1 LAESLLAALGQD
13 HGQCETAGGSLE
25 DGDSRMLCR
34 PSLLLD
40 CRADPFQFLA
50 RLAGLCLLLITSN
63 APSWAAEP
71 ADSQSVARV
80 GIVQAPPF
88 AMKDADGNWQGIA
101 VELWRHVAR
110 DLGVRFE
117 FQEMPIPDLVAAIER
132 RELVAVVTAV
142 ASAEREQVMDLS
154 HPYYSSGLAIAVRAT
169 PGGVDWPWLLG
180 NLFSW
185 TLLKIV
191 SAVLALLLL
200 AATLVWLFERR
211 SNPAHFS
218 RLPLQGI
225 GDGLWWAA
233 VTLTTVG
240 YGDKA
245 PTTRWGRGV
254 AVAWMLVAIVLMA
267 LFTAQVTSVL
277 TVSRLTGR
285 IRGPADLPHVRVGTL
300 QDSLP
305 QSQLRAKFGV
315 TAAGYRSFTEGLD
328 ALDHGDIDAFV
339 GAEPV
344 LRYAIANSYPARLAV
359 VGTPFLRG
367 DYVFA
372 LPPSSDIRK
381 AINRSLLAY
390 IDTNEWQELLRQYLG
405 ND

>member
-1 LAESLLAALGQD
+1 MDVEHSLASRKFRNWWL
-13 HGQCETAGGSLE
+13 TSIVRN
-25 DGDSRMLCR
+25 GDFRMLR
-34 PSLLLD
+34 RRSLPLD
-40 CRADPFQFLA
+40 CRPCPFRLLA
-50 RLAGLCLLLITSN
+50 LGAALSIALSN

-71 ADSQSVARV
+71 ADGQSVGRV
-80 GIVQAPPF
+80 GVVQAPPF
-88 AMKDADGNWQGIA
+88 AMKDEDGNWQGIA

-110 DLGVRFE
+110 DLELRFE
-117 FQEMPIPDLVAAIER
+117 FHEMPIPDLVAAIQR

-154 HPYYSSGLAIAVRAT
+154 HPYYSSGLAIAVRAG
-169 PGGVDWPWLLG
+169 PGGVDWSWLMG

-211 SNPAHFS
+211 DNPAHFS
-218 RLPLQGI
+218 KRPLQGI
-225 GDGLWWAA
+225 GDGVWWAA

-245 PTTRWGRGV
+245 PMTRCGRGV
-254 AVAWMLVAIVLMA
+254 AVTWMLVAVVLMA
-267 LFTAQVTSVL
+267 LLTAQVTSVL
-277 TVSRLTGR
+277 TVSRLAGR
-285 IRGPADLPHVRVGTL
+285 VRGAADLPHVRVGTM

-305 QSQLRAKFGV
+305 QAQLRAKFGV
-315 TAAGYRSFTEGLD
+315 TAVGYRGFTEGLD
-328 ALDHGDIDAFV
+328 ALDRGDIDAFV
-339 GAEPV
+339 AVEPV
-344 LRYAIANSYPARLAV
+344 LRYEIANSYPARLAV

-372 LPPSSDIRK
+372 LPANSEIRK
-381 AINRSLLAY
+381 AINQSLLAY

-405 ND
+405 NDR